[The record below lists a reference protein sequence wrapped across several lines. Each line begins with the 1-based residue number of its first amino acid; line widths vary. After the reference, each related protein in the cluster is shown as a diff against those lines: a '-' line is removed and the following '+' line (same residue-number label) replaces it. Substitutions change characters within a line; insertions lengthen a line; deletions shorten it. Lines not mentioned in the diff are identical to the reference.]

1 MHFIISCLKG
11 IAIGAGAILPGISS
25 GVFCVI
31 FGIYEKLLNSILY
44 FFKDIKNNFKFL
56 LPIVVGVF
64 IGVLIFSNFL
74 NYFFINFPIQTKS
87 IFIGLILGCI
97 PPLIKQCNSKTPFK
111 ITNLKDG
118 INIGAYGIREPKK
131 DPYNELNVEDIDI
144 LIVPAVAYDKD
155 CYRLGYGG
163 GFYDRFIEHLRD
175 DAITI
180 GIAFDLQVFD
190 SIPKEN
196 HDAQLNYV
204 ITENNMYIG
213 KI

>member
-1 MHFIISCLKG
+1 MKKDFRKKVIEYRNNKDTNFISTNSQKIT
-11 IAIGAGAILPGISS
+11 
-25 GVFCVI
+25 
-31 FGIYEKLLNSILY
+31 EKLLSMNCVKDASTIMLY
-44 FFKDIKNNFKFL
+44 LDFNNEVKTDQLITKLISLRKTVAAPVTLKDERK
-56 LPIVVGVF
+56 
-64 IGVLIFSNFL
+64 LI
-74 NYFFINFPIQTKS
+74 
-87 IFIGLILGCI
+87 
-97 PPLIKQCNSKTPFK
+97 PFK
-111 ITNLKDG
+111 IANLKDG
-118 INIGAYGIREPKK
+118 LNVGAYGIREPKK

-163 GFYDRFIEHLRD
+163 GFYDRFIELLRE

-180 GIAFDLQVFD
+180 GIAFDLQIFD